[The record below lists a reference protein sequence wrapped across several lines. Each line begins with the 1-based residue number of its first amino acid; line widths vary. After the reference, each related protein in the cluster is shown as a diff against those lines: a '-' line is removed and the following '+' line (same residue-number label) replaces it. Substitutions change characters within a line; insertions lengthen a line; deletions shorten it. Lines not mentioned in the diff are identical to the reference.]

1 MKGKSRSKKQFS
13 KQDLMDVLVKKAL
26 GYDAKEVVE
35 EYVGGEEGDVKLSK
49 KKITIKYVPPDMT
62 ALKILLDENQQ
73 QVCEMTDEQLEIEK
87 NRLLS
92 LLKEIQ
98 ND

>member
-1 MKGKSRSKKQFS
+1 MKGKSRSKKGVT
-13 KQDLMDVLVKKAL
+13 KQDLIDVLVKKAL

-49 KKITIKYVPPDMT
+49 KKITTKYVPPDMT
-62 ALKILLDENQQ
+62 ALKILLDENQK
-73 QVCEMTDEQLEIEK
+73 QVGDMTDEELEKEK